1 MDITGF
7 TFNNTNNY
15 TKDVFPFIVTP
26 SKLTYEKGIDFQN
39 SNYDINESTNFSNF
53 SDKIKLSQADKN
65 AGFFLVWENKNS
77 KPIIGVQSELKTD
90 TITPSEFIDEDITYS
105 VLGGQKIY
113 LFSHDSTGPKG
124 PIDINN
130 TLYGIP
136 QDKFIG
142 DENSV
147 YNKTYPTVRGD
158 ELMKLLR
165 KMFSFVTGH
174 VHPIATMPPVPV
186 ASGNGQTSAEI
197 QQILANAE
205 NSILNNNIRIN

>member
-1 MDITGF
+1 
-7 TFNNTNNY
+7 
-15 TKDVFPFIVTP
+15 
-26 SKLTYEKGIDFQN
+26 
-39 SNYDINESTNFSNF
+39 
-53 SDKIKLSQADKN
+53 
-65 AGFFLVWENKNS
+65 
-77 KPIIGVQSELKTD
+77 
-90 TITPSEFIDEDITYS
+90 
-105 VLGGQKIY
+105 
-113 LFSHDSTGPKG
+113 
-124 PIDINN
+124 
-130 TLYGIP
+130 LYGIP